1 MLSRVLSRVKKSS
14 ELVTAFA
21 AYDGVRR
28 QRAQRVVQT
37 SREAGDIF
45 SFRGKGIGDD
55 MVKIVDNMNERF
67 LWIWEHDI
75 VADADTA
82 AQNFT
87 QQVLKAPQKT
97 TPDDLD
103 PAKESVT
110 SITSVS
116 DDVVALFSDRSTTA
130 PHWTPSSFMDFTDHF
145 LFKATPPGA
154 GTSIWT
160 RIMKWIRSVFRLPW
174 N

>member
-97 TPDDLD
+97 TPDGLD

-110 SITSVS
+110 SISSVS
-116 DDVVALFSDRSTTA
+116 DDVVALFPDHRPYST
-130 PHWTPSSFMDFTDHF
+130 PPSIMDFTNHF